1 METLIYNI
9 DSNDRNKTSYPNSH
23 DFTYN
28 RVDKTF
34 SKIVD
39 AFDGDGNRIGTT
51 TENIVSVEP
60 FNVKNILEINVSSVE
75 IPNTFYYISSTKG
88 NNTITT
94 VNDGDETIAD
104 GSYTKDELMTAVA
117 ALTGVSSATYSSTT
131 GKVTLATGSNFS
143 FTNIS
148 NYPSLGEILGY
159 EDGTTYT
166 SGTAATNAMTLPQEP
181 YVFLK
186 INDLGNIIHKD
197 NRYVAKLV
205 PDNSSR
211 FDDLNRETVY
221 RTLSTRIIFDQPN
234 DIKELKISL
243 IDSAGNLASINNANF
258 SFNFEIK
265 TISNSLL
272 KQYEEMKFFN
282 SDVSERILNARM
294 LEYYDRENKNHTLTN
309 QYSKNIQQ
317 QYNNIEYTSNGNR
330 NNYNYSDGFFRK

>member
-75 IPNTFYYISSTKG
+75 IPNTFYYINSTKG
-88 NNTITT
+88 NNTINIAGT
-94 VNDGDETIAD
+94 GDVSLSD
-104 GSYTKDELMTAVA
+104 GSYTRDELMTAVT
-117 ALTGVSSATYSSTT
+117 ALSGVTSASYSSTT
-131 GKVTLATGSNFS
+131 SKVTLVTTGNFT

-148 NYPSLGEILGY
+148 DYPSLGEILGY

-166 SGTAATNAMTLPQEP
+166 TGTLATNAMTLPQEP

>member
-9 DSNDRNKTSYPNSH
+9 DSNDRNKTSYSNSH
-23 DFTYN
+23 NFTYN
-28 RVDKTF
+28 KVD
-34 SKIVD
+34 
-39 AFDGDGNRIGTT
+39 TT
-51 TENIVSVEP
+51 IDSVVRVEP
-60 FNVKNILEINVSSVE
+60 FNVKNVIEINVSSVE
-75 IPNTFYYISSTKG
+75 IPNTFYYINSTKG
-88 NNTITT
+88 NNSITT
-94 VNDGDETIAD
+94 VSVGAETIPD
-104 GSYTKDELMTAVA
+104 GSYTKEELMTALA
-117 ALTGVSSATYSSTT
+117 TTTGVSGATYSSTT
-131 GKVTLATGSNFS
+131 GKVTLTTGSNFT

-148 NYPSLGEILGY
+148 DYPSLGEILGY

-166 SGTAATNAMTLPQEP
+166 TGTAATNAMTLPQEP

-197 NRYVAKLV
+197 KRYVAKLV

-221 RTLSTRIIFDQPN
+221 RTLSTRIIFDQPI

-243 IDSAGNLASINNANF
+243 VDSAGNLSSLNNANF
-258 SFNFEIK
+258 SFSFEVK

-309 QYSKNIQQ
+309 QYSKNTQQ
-317 QYNNIEYTSNGNR
+317 QHNNIEYTSMGNR
-330 NNYNYSDGFFRK
+330 NNYNYNDGFFRK

>member
-28 RVDKTF
+28 RVDTTI

-39 AFDGDGNRIGTT
+39 DFDSNGNRIGTT
-51 TENIVSVEP
+51 TQNIVKVEP
-60 FNVKNILEINVSSVE
+60 FNVKNVIEINVSSVE
-75 IPNTFYYISSTKG
+75 IPNTFHYINSTKG
-88 NNTITT
+88 NNIININGVDYT
-94 VNDGDETIAD
+94 VND
-104 GSYTKDELMTAVA
+104 GSYTKSELMTELENTA
-117 ALTGVSSATYSSTT
+117 GVTTATYSSTT
-131 GKVTLATGSNFS
+131 GKVTLDTTGDILSS
-143 FTNIS
+143 SIS
-148 NYPSLGEILGY
+148 NYPSLGEILGFI
-159 EDGTTYT
+159 DGTAE
-166 SGTAATNAMTLPQEP
+166 GTGDEAPNAMNLPQEP

-197 NRYVAKLV
+197 KRYVAKLV

-211 FDDLNRETVY
+211 YTNTNTETVY
-221 RTLSTRIIFDQPN
+221 KTLSTKIVLDQPI

-243 IDSAGNLASINNANF
+243 VDSAGNLASLNNANLSF
-258 SFNFEIK
+258 SFEVK

-282 SDVSERILNARM
+282 NDVSERILNARM

-317 QYNNIEYTSNGNR
+317 QHNNIEYTSMGNR
-330 NNYNYSDGFFRK
+330 NNYNYNDGFFRK